1 MKTYVIT
8 LSKRFP
14 TGHNRAGEPTLFGK
28 NSLKAEITTRAFTE
42 IFGKLRF
49 QKSTRYVRT
58 THFGRNVSPR
68 LNGVRL
74 AYQSGN
80 GRVNLIAANRLK
92 LPG

>member
-1 MKTYVIT
+1 MKTYVIHFQSGSQPDIIG
-8 LSKRFP
+8 LASQ
-14 TGHNRAGEPTLFGK
+14 HIFGK
-28 NSLKAEITTRAFTE
+28 NSLKAEITTRAFTK